1 MGSME
6 QEKKYDT
13 TLKRLAEARKT
24 FPFNDSDDLADR
36 TRRIGYEE
44 ALRDHA
50 QPLEEALHKVME
62 ALEDVDKE
70 VALLKEMEDF
80 AVRRGSTRG
89 ILVHED
95 FNALGYQRK
104 HKEWSVLKR
113 KRNELLPASN
123 ERSND
128 KASRTG

>member
-1 MGSME
+1 ME
-6 QEKKYDT
+6 QT
-13 TLKRLAEARKT
+13 PLPPLV
-24 FPFNDSDDLADR
+24 SDDWIAENNGYAWSLADMR
-36 TRRIGYEE
+36 DIYEADRAKTREVV
-44 ALRDHA
+44 
-50 QPLEEALHKVME
+50 Q

-70 VALLKEMEDF
+70 VAMLKEMEDF

-113 KRNELLPASN
+113 KRNELLT
-123 ERSND
+123 RL
-128 KASRTG
+128 K